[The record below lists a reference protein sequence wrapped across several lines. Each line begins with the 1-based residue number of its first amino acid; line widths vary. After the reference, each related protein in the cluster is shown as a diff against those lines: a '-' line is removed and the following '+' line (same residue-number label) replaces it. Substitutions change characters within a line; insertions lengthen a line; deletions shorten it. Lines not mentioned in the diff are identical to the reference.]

1 MALAVFFRF
10 FFCRILNNIPHTYCQ
25 LDTLSC
31 QTRHFRKC
39 HGRGRTFSEN
49 DRRSNS
55 AGFCGQIQCGPGHY
69 LTQTL
74 FSQCGVVSAFTT
86 QTDQYMLAFDAPV
99 TDLLVGSWLMYCASQ
114 LLWQTV
120 GENTGPALAALSNN
134 VFTSQC
140 MFTILPQHPLI
151 HY

>member
-1 MALAVFFRF
+1 MALSVFFF
-10 FFCRILNNIPHTYCQ
+10 VFFCIDFAGFLNNIPHTYCQ
-25 LDTLSC
+25 LHTLSY
-31 QTRHFRKC
+31 QTKRFRKC
-39 HGRGRTFSEN
+39 QEN

-55 AGFCGQIQCGPGHY
+55 ARFCGQIQCGPGHY

-74 FSQCGVVSAFTT
+74 FSQCAMVSVFTT
-86 QTDQYMLAFDAPV
+86 QTDQYILAFDAPV

-114 LLWQTV
+114 LLWQTM
-120 GENTGPALAALSNN
+120 GENAGPALAAVSNN